1 MSQAQPQVQSNQEEA
16 PKKKNNRF
24 LIVLILLVLAG
35 TVFGLTKYI
44 HSLHHQETDDA
55 QIEANISPVIPRI
68 PGYITEVR
76 VKDNQ
81 VVRKGDTLLILDN
94 RDEQIMVAQA
104 EAALAA
110 AQGNL
115 GAAQATSMAAHS
127 NIGSSKANISSV
139 NSQIEAAKVNVWR
152 ATQDYE
158 RYANL
163 VKDHS
168 ITQQQYEQALAAKQT
183 AEQQLQGLVDQKKA
197 VSEQSNATTSQSNAT
212 EQQINVVSANIK
224 QKQAELDNAKLNLSY
239 TIVTAPQDGYVSK
252 VNVQV
257 GQYVQSGQSLFSIVS
272 QDAPWVVAN
281 FKETQLSKMKEG
293 QKVIVHV
300 DAFSDHDF
308 EAKLTS
314 FSPATG
320 ARFALLPPDACPV
333 YIFSSFFLAVFRATD
348 KLKCKQGSNNAYR
361 DVDVKYVRPG
371 EMLYNIT
378 TKRRA
383 QCGAYDNTHTVYG
396 LSHTTLFRRIAFC
409 NDSL

>member
-1 MSQAQPQVQSNQEEA
+1 MSQAQAQSNQDQA
-16 PKKKNNRF
+16 PKKKSNRF
-24 LIVLILLVLAG
+24 MIVLIVLVLAG
-35 TVFGLTKYI
+35 TIFGLTKYI

-68 PGYITEVR
+68 SGYITEIR

-81 VVRKGDTLLILDN
+81 VVKKGDTLLVLDN
-94 RDEQIMVAQA
+94 RDQLLMLTQA

-115 GAAQATSMAAHS
+115 GVAQASSMAARA

-139 NSQIEAAKVNVWR
+139 NSQIESAKVNVWR

-183 AEQQLQGLVDQKKA
+183 AEHQLQVLIDQKKVA
-197 VSEQSNATTSQSNAT
+197 SEQSNATTSQSSAT
-212 EQQINVVSANIK
+212 EQQVNVVSATIK
-224 QKQAELDNAKLNLSY
+224 QKQADLDNAKLNLSY
-239 TIVTAPQDGYVSK
+239 TVITAPQDGFVSK
-252 VNVQV
+252 VNAQLGQFVQT
-257 GQYVQSGQSLFSIVS
+257 GQSLFSIVAD
-272 QDAPWVVAN
+272 QAPWVVAN

-308 EAKLTS
+308 EAKLSS

-320 ARFALLPPDACPV
+320 ARFALLPPDNASGNFVKVVQRLPV
-333 YIFSSFFLAVFRATD
+333 KIEFT
-348 KLKCKQGSNNAYR
+348 NANDQLVKELR
-361 DVDVKYVRPG
+361 PGMNVVVDVH
-371 EMLYNIT
+371 L
-378 TKRRA
+378 
-383 QCGAYDNTHTVYG
+383 D
-396 LSHTTLFRRIAFC
+396 
-409 NDSL
+409 

>member
-1 MSQAQPQVQSNQEEA
+1 MSQVQSNQAEA

-24 LIVLILLVLAG
+24 LIVLIILVLVGG
-35 TVFGLTKYI
+35 TFGLTKYI

-81 VVRKGDTLLILDN
+81 VVKKGDTLIVLDN
-94 RDEQIMVAQA
+94 RDQQIMLTQA

-110 AQGNL
+110 AQSNL
-115 GAAQATSMAAHS
+115 GAAQATSMAAHA
-127 NIGSSKANISSV
+127 NIGTSKANVSSI
-139 NSQIEAAKVNVWR
+139 NSQIESAKINLWR
-152 ATQDYE
+152 ATQDYD

-163 VKDHS
+163 IKDHS

-183 AEQQLQGLVDQKKA
+183 AERQLQVLNEQKNA
-197 VSEQSNATTSQSNAT
+197 ASGQSSATVSQSNAT
-212 EQQINVVSANIK
+212 EQQVNAVSASIK
-224 QKQAELDNAKLNLSY
+224 QRQADLDNAKLNMSY
-239 TIVTAPQDGYVSK
+239 TAITAPQDGYVSK
-252 VNVQV
+252 VNVQI

-272 QDAPWVVAN
+272 EDAPWVVAN

-300 DAFSDHDF
+300 DAYSDHDF

-320 ARFALLPPDACPV
+320 ARFALLPPDNASGNFVKVVQRVPV
-333 YIFSSFFLAVFRATD
+333 KIEFTDAND
-348 KLKCKQGSNNAYR
+348 KLVKELRPGMNVV
-361 DVDVKYVRPG
+361 VDVH
-371 EMLYNIT
+371 L
-378 TKRRA
+378 
-383 QCGAYDNTHTVYG
+383 D
-396 LSHTTLFRRIAFC
+396 
-409 NDSL
+409 